1 MRPDQPFSL
10 ALVALTAPGC
20 IGLIVTAFIAPF
32 RIRENVL
39 RFAPLATLVAWFA
52 VAITPLFV
60 AGLAPLLAVPV
71 SALAIVEA
79 ILFIRLRTWFGW
91 IVGIC
96 CILFAVDAL
105 NLVAPYLYVR
115 FFRLG

>member
-1 MRPDQPFSL
+1 
-10 ALVALTAPGC
+10 
-20 IGLIVTAFIAPF
+20 
-32 RIRENVL
+32 VL

-60 AGLAPLLAVPV
+60 AGLAPLFAVPV

-79 ILFIRLRTWFGW
+79 IFFIRLRTRFGW

-96 CILFAVDAL
+96 CILFAVDVL
-105 NLVAPYLYVR
+105 NLCAPYLYI
-115 FFRLG
+115 RLAGK